1 MNDRP
6 ESRESAPSPP
16 PPAADIVR
24 TKSRVWSWAWL
35 VPIIALAAVVAL
47 IYQVNA
53 ARGVAITIRFVNGD
67 GLQPRDPV
75 TFRGVRIGEVRSIG
89 IDPAAGAVVVK
100 AELTRDASSLA
111 ATGSR
116 FWIVRPE
123 VSLTR
128 VTGLDTLL
136 GPRYIAVEPGS
147 GAAATDFTGLDHA
160 PDDARPAVT
169 PRLEVIIQAQRLG
182 SLGIGSAV
190 AYRGI
195 KVGTVTGYTLSAD
208 ARTVDLTAA
217 IDPAYQHLLRANSR
231 FWDAGRIGLD
241 WGILSGVTVKAGS
254 LETLV
259 AGGVAFAT
267 PNKPGD
273 PVSPGQRFTLE
284 PKADDDW
291 LQWSPDLTIRP
302 PPAGPR

>member
-1 MNDRP
+1 
-6 ESRESAPSPP
+6 
-16 PPAADIVR
+16 VR
-24 TKSRVWSWAWL
+24 TKSRIWSWAWL
-35 VPIIALAAVVAL
+35 VPVIAVGAVAVL

-53 ARGVAITIRFVNGD
+53 TRGVAITIRFVNGD
-67 GLQPRDPV
+67 GLQPGDPV
-75 TFRGVRIGEVRSIG
+75 TYRGVRIGEVRSIG
-89 IDPAAGAVVVK
+89 IDPSAGAVVVK

-111 ATGSR
+111 VSGSR

-128 VTGLDTLL
+128 ITGLDTLL

-147 GAAATDFTGLDHA
+147 GAIATDFTGLDHA
-160 PDDARPAVT
+160 PDDSRAAAAPH
-169 PRLEVIIQAQRLG
+169 LEVIIQAPRLG
-182 SLGIGSAV
+182 SLGIGSAI

-195 KVGTVTGYTLSAD
+195 KVGSVTGYTLSAD
-208 ARTVDLTAA
+208 AKTVDLTAA
-217 IDPAYQHLLRANSR
+217 IDPDYQHLLRANSR

-241 WGILSGVTVKAGS
+241 WGIMSGVTVKAGS

-259 AGGVAFAT
+259 AGGIAFAT

-273 PVSPGQRFTLE
+273 PVVAGHKFTLE

-291 LQWSPDLTIRP
+291 LQWSPDLTMRP
-302 PPAGPR
+302 PPPGPR